1 MQPVPAFYP
10 AVYAYA
16 ASVYTYTEA
25 PCQTDRDPMKIIEG
39 TVEEIVEYQKL
50 TVAEPAKT
58 GTAAGDG
65 ESVPEDSGSETVPA
79 RSVSQFSGEDEDS
92 YFVRQFVYA
101 RATSA
106 ASCRRVLDYLERVLE
121 LGTHIEVGTSQ
132 NSKDGYNN
140 YLMIRD
146 DGKQRFGAVA
156 YVKPHNSGLTIRLR
170 PEDVTD
176 LDDSHIRERD
186 VVSTQQ
192 YALNCPLVDDAAVE
206 VALELTKRALAK
218 VRGE

>member
-1 MQPVPAFYP
+1 
-10 AVYAYA
+10 
-16 ASVYTYTEA
+16 
-25 PCQTDRDPMKIIEG
+25 MKIIEG
-39 TVEEIVEYQKL
+39 TVQEIVEYQKL
-50 TVAEPAKT
+50 TASTSEAAEGGAV
-58 GTAAGDG
+58 GGNDA
-65 ESVPEDSGSETVPA
+65 VPEDTGNETVPA

-92 YFVRQFVYA
+92 YFVRQFVYT

-106 ASCRRVLDYLERVLE
+106 ASCRRVLDYLERVLD
-121 LGTHIEVGTSQ
+121 LGTYIEVGTSQ

-170 PEDVTD
+170 PEDVED
-176 LDDSHIRERD
+176 LDDAHIRERE
-186 VVSTQQ
+186 VVATQQ

-206 VALELTKRALAK
+206 TALELTKRALVK